1 MPAFGKTKE
10 QILAEMFPGKTEQQ
24 ITEMVSSFDTIKAK
38 ADKVDGLE
46 TSFATANTELATVKE
61 KLLALENKNTNNNQN
76 QNQNQNQSTKP
87 DWGEDADAAFTDRS
101 APIVGLALETRA
113 EIVYDRVVRTL
124 ERDDPYFPKL
134 RKDFDDLVKQEKNPA
149 IRANQAFV
157 ENCYNVAFSRKRTE
171 ILRDVA
177 AGKGDFF
184 VETGRGQGGNNGVGG
199 GERLDT
205 SKTLT
210 DEEKREAAKFG
221 VSPEKWLETR
231 NKIKFVGGAIQTM

>member
-10 QILAEMFPGKTEQQ
+10 QILAEEFPGKTEAQ
-24 ITEMVSSFDTIKAK
+24 IKEILASFDAVKAK

-61 KLLALENKNTNNNQN
+61 KLLALENKNQN
-76 QNQNQNQSTKP
+76 PNPPNPSNIPSKP